1 MKTVNRHQ
9 ISSTEFIQLDLDKLE
24 ARFPKKL
31 ARFQEAPQ
39 AILGHSVADF
49 QQGFHL
55 SLCAEHPKEV
65 TLRFL
70 RFFHAVALSNF
81 KFGAGK
87 EPFSM
92 DFDGTV
98 IHFTPQRK
106 SDFMSVDHWKLAY
119 DACML
124 LRDMD
129 GLRFLATIP
138 EEVFEKSNNRAS
150 AFDLAYYRFMAHFFN
165 GGKNTGALL
174 IDAMEEGSKPQSNPT
189 RTKFVDLV
197 RYPELQLMEDFV
209 RGDSAAFN
217 NDLYDALV
225 SHKKYYGTSENG
237 FATPGWI
244 ALPLLSACTLASD
257 GKKFPIEVESEYLP
271 KWLIMGEGIK

>member
-1 MKTVNRHQ
+1 MKTLTRHE
-9 ISSTEFIQLDLDKLE
+9 ISSTPIIERFLNKIT
-24 ARFPKKL
+24 ARFEMKIG
-31 ARFQEAPQ
+31 RFQEAPRES
-39 AILGHSVADF
+39 LGHSVADL
-49 QQGFHL
+49 QDAFHY
-55 SLCAEHPKEV
+55 SLCANHPREE

-81 KFGAGK
+81 RFGAGTV
-87 EPFSM
+87 PFSM

-98 IHFTPQRK
+98 IHLTPQRK
-106 SDFMSVDHWKLAY
+106 TDFMSVDDWKLAY

-138 EEVFEKSNNRAS
+138 EEVFQKSNNRAS

-174 IDAMEEGSKPQSNPT
+174 IDAMEEGGKPQSNPT

-197 RYPELQLMEDFV
+197 RIPELQVMEDFV
-209 RGDSAAFN
+209 LGDSAAFN

-237 FATPGWI
+237 FAVLGWI

-271 KWLIMGEGIK
+271 KWLILGEGIK

>member
-1 MKTVNRHQ
+1 MKRLTALFPLIQ
-9 ISSTEFIQLDLDKLE
+9 KGLTEYPNKALGS
-24 ARFPKKL
+24 AL
-31 ARFQEAPQ
+31 APVQEVL
-39 AILGHSVADF
+39 IC
-49 QQGFHL
+49 
-55 SLCAEHPKEV
+55 SLCANHPKEE

-81 KFGAGK
+81 RFGAGK

-92 DFDGTV
+92 DFDGTL
-98 IHFTPQRK
+98 IQFTPQRK
-106 SDFMSVDHWKLAY
+106 TDFMSVDDWKLAY

-138 EEVFEKSNNRAS
+138 EEVFQKSNNRAS

-197 RYPELQLMEDFV
+197 RIPELQVMEDFV
-209 RGDSAAFN
+209 LGDSAAFN
-217 NDLYDALV
+217 NDLYNALV

-271 KWLIMGEGIK
+271 KWLILGEGIK

>member
-1 MKTVNRHQ
+1 
-9 ISSTEFIQLDLDKLE
+9 
-24 ARFPKKL
+24 
-31 ARFQEAPQ
+31 
-39 AILGHSVADF
+39 
-49 QQGFHL
+49 
-55 SLCAEHPKEV
+55 
-65 TLRFL
+65 
-70 RFFHAVALSNF
+70 
-81 KFGAGK
+81 
-87 EPFSM
+87 M

-98 IHFTPQRK
+98 IHLTPQRK
-106 SDFMSVDHWKLAY
+106 TDFMSVDDWKLAY

-138 EEVFEKSNNRAS
+138 EEVFQKSNNRAS

-174 IDAMEEGSKPQSNPT
+174 IDAMEEGGKPQSNPT

-197 RYPELQLMEDFV
+197 RIPELQLMEDFV

-271 KWLIMGEGIK
+271 KWLILGDGIK

>member
-1 MKTVNRHQ
+1 MNVERHLISRKFIIEEGLQDLLDDVLPNTNKAIRENPQHALGACIAVNQ
-9 ISSTEFIQLDLDKLE
+9 QAFIRSICAERPQSFSLDL
-24 ARFPKKL
+24 
-31 ARFQEAPQ
+31 
-39 AILGHSVADF
+39 
-49 QQGFHL
+49 
-55 SLCAEHPKEV
+55 
-65 TLRFL
+65 LR
-70 RFFHAVALSNF
+70 VYKSIVLSNF
-81 KFGAGK
+81 RFGAGS
-87 EPFSM
+87 EPFSEK
-92 DFDGTV
+92 FNGEV
-98 IHFTPQRK
+98 ISFTPQRK
-106 SDFMSVDHWKLAY
+106 TAFMSVDDWKLAY

-174 IDAMEEGSKPQSNPT
+174 IDAMEEGGKPQSNPT

-197 RYPELQLMEDFV
+197 RIPELQLMEDFV
-209 RGDSAAFN
+209 LGDSAAFN

-271 KWLIMGEGIK
+271 KWLILGEGIK

>member
-1 MKTVNRHQ
+1 
-9 ISSTEFIQLDLDKLE
+9 
-24 ARFPKKL
+24 
-31 ARFQEAPQ
+31 
-39 AILGHSVADF
+39 
-49 QQGFHL
+49 
-55 SLCAEHPKEV
+55 
-65 TLRFL
+65 
-70 RFFHAVALSNF
+70 
-81 KFGAGK
+81 
-87 EPFSM
+87 
-92 DFDGTV
+92 
-98 IHFTPQRK
+98 
-106 SDFMSVDHWKLAY
+106 MSVDDWKLAY
-119 DACML
+119 DACLL

-174 IDAMEEGSKPQSNPT
+174 INAMEEGGKPQSNPT

-197 RYPELQLMEDFV
+197 RIPELQVMEDFV
-209 RGDSAAFN
+209 LGDSAAFN

-237 FATPGWI
+237 FAVLGWI

-271 KWLIMGEGIK
+271 KWLILGEGIK

>member
-1 MKTVNRHQ
+1 MKRLT
-9 ISSTEFIQLDLDKLE
+9 SLFPLIQKGLKEYPNKALGS
-24 ARFPKKL
+24 AL
-31 ARFQEAPQ
+31 APVQEV
-39 AILGHSVADF
+39 LVC
-49 QQGFHL
+49 
-55 SLCAEHPKEV
+55 SLCANLSKEE

-70 RFFHAVALSNF
+70 RFFHAVVLSNF

-87 EPFSM
+87 DPFSM
-92 DFDGTV
+92 NFDGTV
-98 IHFTPQRK
+98 IHLTPQAK
-106 SDFMSVDHWKLAY
+106 TDFMSVDHWKLAY

-257 GKKFPIEVESEYLP
+257 GKKFPIEVESDYLP
-271 KWLIMGEGIK
+271 TWLILGEGIK